1 MAGEEEVVSVEL
13 PAPSS
18 WKKLFYPNKAGTV
31 KKTEIVFVAPTGE
44 EISNRK
50 QLEQYL
56 KSHPGNPAITDFDWT
71 TSGTPRRSARISEK
85 TKATPSPD
93 KEPPKKRG
101 RTKSSGSKKDTEA
114 DKSEEGGEEKSHVQ
128 EDTEVNPSEGNVE
141 NKNVT
146 VKNGSGETEKL
157 NEAKDDMVVE
167 ETPNA
172 APVQEAGESTKE
184 KALDIVDESGKERVE
199 SQTDKVE
206 ETGVTEKNSI
216 ETENNTFE
224 ASIGEEKKETA
235 GEGAPDSEAKTI
247 NHEGNGLT
255 TEVEGKEITTEAEAK
270 ANE

>member
-18 WKKLFYPNKAGTV
+18 WKKLFYPNKVGTV

-56 KSHPGNPAITDFDWT
+56 KSHPGNPEIADFDWT

-114 DKSEEGGEEKSHVQ
+114 EKSEEVGEEKSNVQ
-128 EDTEVNPSEGNVE
+128 EDTEMHPSEGNAE
-141 NKNVT
+141 NKNAT

-157 NEAKDDMVVE
+157 SEAKDDMVVE
-167 ETPNA
+167 GTQNA
-172 APVQEAGESTKE
+172 APVQESSESMKE
-184 KALDIVDESGKERVE
+184 KALDIVDDSSKERV
-199 SQTDKVE
+199 
-206 ETGVTEKNSI
+206 ETGVTEKNSV

-235 GEGAPDSEAKTI
+235 GEGAPDSEGKTR